1 VVRERI
7 EQFPLGEAIVRQDA
21 RRILRIRLFPN
32 PLPYLVYY
40 GHAKVEPILEIY
52 LVRLYASG
60 QRRPRFSVSE
70 WPW

>member
-1 VVRERI
+1 M
-7 EQFPLGEAIVRQDA
+7 
-21 RRILRIRLFPN
+21 RLFPN

-40 GHAKVEPILEIY
+40 GHAKVEPIGEIY

-60 QRRPRFSVSE
+60 QRRARFSVSE